1 MSRPPAPAAVDLLAM
16 AARIL
21 FVYGQTT
28 ESTRRAVV
36 RLGTALRIRADLVL
50 RWGEILLYTDDRAAP
65 RIVRA
70 DPSGIDMRKV
80 AGALDV
86 LRKVELGRMD
96 AAVALA
102 ALRSIEQEP
111 PVSPIRFVCLAAAGA
126 VALGV
131 IFGLS
136 DLATALVIALSAA
149 LGAWLRRGVA
159 RISVNPLIGP
169 FLAALSAGIVG
180 VLAVG
185 MRPDLDLRLILV
197 CPCMVLVPG
206 PHLLNGTIDL
216 AVARIPLGA
225 ARVTFAGLIVLMIC
239 SGLLTGLALAGL
251 DLPAAGPGTS
261 VPFIS
266 DVGAAGVA
274 VAAFGTF
281 FNMPWRVLPIPI
293 GIGMLAHGTRWLLM
307 GWGAGPATGALAASV
322 VAGLAVTPLAAR
334 LKLPFAGF
342 AFASV
347 VSLVP
352 GLYLFE
358 AAAGLMGVIRQGGIS
373 PASLLVQ
380 AVADATTAL
389 LIVLGMTTGLVLPR
403 LVMLRFF
410 EPTQAEP

>member
-1 MSRPPAPAAVDLLAM
+1 MDLLGM

-21 FVYGQTT
+21 FVNGQTT
-28 ESTRRAVV
+28 EATRRAVV
-36 RLGTALRIRADLVL
+36 RLGSALGVRADLIL
-50 RWGEILLYTDDRAAP
+50 RWGEILLYTDVRVAP
-65 RIVRA
+65 GILRV
-70 DPSGIDMRKV
+70 DPSGVDMCKV
-80 AGALDV
+80 GAALDV

-96 AAVALA
+96 AAEALA
-102 ALRSIEQEP
+102 ALRSIEREP
-111 PVSPIRFVCLAAAGA
+111 PVSPVRFVCLAAGGA

-131 IFGLS
+131 IFGLT
-136 DLATALVIALSAA
+136 DLASALVIALSAA
-149 LGAWLRRGVA
+149 LGALLRRGVA
-159 RISVNPLIGP
+159 RISINSLVPP

-180 VLAVG
+180 VLAAW
-185 MRPDLDLRLILV
+185 MKPDLDLRLILV

-239 SGLLTGLALAGL
+239 AGLLTGLAFA
-251 DLPAAGPGTS
+251 DMNLPAAGSAAS
-261 VPFIS
+261 VPFIA
-266 DVGAAGVA
+266 DVCAAGVA

-307 GWGAGPATGALAASV
+307 AWGASPAAGALAASF
-322 VAGLAVTPLAAR
+322 VAGLVVTPLAAR

-358 AAAGLMGVIRQGGIS
+358 AAAGLMELISQGADS
-373 PASLLVQ
+373 PAALLVQ
-380 AVADATTAL
+380 AVTDAMTAL
-389 LIVLGMTTGLVLPR
+389 LIILGMTTGLVLPR
-403 LVMLRFF
+403 LVLQRFF
-410 EPTQAEP
+410 EPSQGEP